1 MNKDKIKAENIKIL
15 EKYSLAFEIKKHK
28 VYAQFDNFVLFG
40 DIYDKSFGHNISE
53 YFEDEYKILNLN
65 LNSKAVLD
73 LGSNIG
79 EFAIKCVLNGAN
91 VICFEPNRK
100 VYKLLQKNIKQNNFK
115 HQITTYNKGAWTSR
129 TYKLIFYKKHGTGA
143 ASILRTNLSI
153 KSKLLTRR
161 LALFKLINLNRFLQN
176 NVKFYLLKIDI
187 EGAEHLLISKL
198 TKLDKTHLP
207 DRIVLEYHGG
217 IKDLISNFEKIGY
230 RTKSIPKNETTG
242 LIFANR
248 IDKEII

>member
-1 MNKDKIKAENIKIL
+1 M
-15 EKYSLAFEIKKHK
+15 
-28 VYAQFDNFVLFG
+28 
-40 DIYDKSFGHNISE
+40 
-53 YFEDEYKILNLN
+53 
-65 LNSKAVLD
+65 
-73 LGSNIG
+73 
-79 EFAIKCVLNGAN
+79 LNGAN
-91 VICFEPNRK
+91 VICFEPNKK
-100 VYKLLQKNIKQNNFK
+100 VLIITRNIKQNNFK

-153 KSKLLTRR
+153 KSKLLTRK
-161 LALFKLINLNRFLQN
+161 LALFKLINLNKFLQN

-187 EGAEHLLISKL
+187 EGEHLLISKL

-230 RTKSIPKNETTG
+230 RTKSIPKSETAG